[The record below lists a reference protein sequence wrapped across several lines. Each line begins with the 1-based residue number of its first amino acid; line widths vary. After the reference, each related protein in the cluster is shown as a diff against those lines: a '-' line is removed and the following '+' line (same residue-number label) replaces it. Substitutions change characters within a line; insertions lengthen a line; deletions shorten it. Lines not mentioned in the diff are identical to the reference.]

1 MTDLDK
7 IYGCILDKTY
17 KNKAQFEIIISQI
30 EDTDLAIGFIFDM
43 LLKHETYEVDKQ
55 SMLELMADTLGEMK
69 PRDFIKECHNS
80 FLGKIKKINEDSM
93 AGNMFIVN
101 ALSALY
107 TGTSVEFEKVV
118 SECEGKEHLSKL
130 KENLLEAEL
139 YEFIGIV
146 DKYIG

>member
-30 EDTDLAIGFIFDM
+30 EDTDLVIGFIFDM
-43 LLKHETYEVDKQ
+43 LLKHAAYEVDKQ

-69 PRDFIKECHNS
+69 PRDFIKDCHNS
-80 FLGKIKKINEDSM
+80 FLEKIEKINEDSM
-93 AGNMFIVN
+93 TGSIFIVN

-107 TGTSVEFEKVV
+107 TGTFEFEKVV
-118 SECEGKEHLSKL
+118 SECDGKEHLSKL

-146 DKYIG
+146 DKYLL

>member
-17 KNKAQFEIIISQI
+17 KNKTQFEIIISQI

-43 LLKHETYEVDKQ
+43 LLKHVTYEVDKQ

-80 FLGKIKKINEDSM
+80 FLEKIKKINEDSM
-93 AGNMFIVN
+93 VGNMFIVN

-107 TGTSVEFEKVV
+107 TGTIVEFEKVV